1 MGRSLRSTTLHFGSY
16 NFLPYDTNNRLGL
29 ELVRSNEK
37 RLRGLP
43 AAQDKDAFAYKCWY
57 HGSSLMVSQL
67 PSSLFTINGPW
78 ELMFY
83 VNITVVIAAKFS
95 DGRGPQSLWHW
106 QVQHALS
113 TCIDDLQ
120 TKCFE
125 AGALTQNC
133 LRYSACGR
141 MLGFYHILG
150 TAKLLPVKTIM
161 RPLAPKPRDLPSTVI
176 SR

>member
-1 MGRSLRSTTLHFGSY
+1 MSRSLRSTTLHFGSY
-16 NFLPYDTNNRLGL
+16 NFLPYDTDNRLGL

-95 DGRGPQSLWHW
+95 DGRGHYYSGTGRCSTHFPPASMTCKQNVSKPERSLK
-106 QVQHALS
+106 
-113 TCIDDLQ
+113 T
-120 TKCFE
+120 
-125 AGALTQNC
+125 
-133 LRYSACGR
+133 ACG
-141 MLGFYHILG
+141 IQ
-150 TAKLLPVKTIM
+150 
-161 RPLAPKPRDLPSTVI
+161 LADACWGSII
-176 SR
+176 SWEQPNCFRLRRS